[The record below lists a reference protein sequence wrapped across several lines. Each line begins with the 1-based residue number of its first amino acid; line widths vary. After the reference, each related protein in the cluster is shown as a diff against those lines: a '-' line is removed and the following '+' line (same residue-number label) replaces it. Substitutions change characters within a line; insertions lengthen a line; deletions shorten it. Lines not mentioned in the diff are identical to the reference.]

1 MKKSFLD
8 VNYRNCSLIFFLRER
23 LKEWVLYLFPALLVL
38 IVLGIYQ
45 YSRFLYLYHDTSF
58 SLIVFSSIFLI
69 CLPLIPISNLL
80 LEFWNYRAPMRLLKR
95 KGSNVEEIL
104 VDIPVVVE
112 YNPTKIRFQN
122 GAYLNKEQ
130 NDRLSADLVITH
142 DSLFLFPWREAKIRR
157 YLPPIIASFR
167 NDVVTLGQQSTLLTL
182 KGNRQ
187 NIKQVVIQYDLT
199 GFLKDVEIANMGNQ

>member
-1 MKKSFLD
+1 
-8 VNYRNCSLIFFLRER
+8 
-23 LKEWVLYLFPALLVL
+23 
-38 IVLGIYQ
+38 
-45 YSRFLYLYHDTSF
+45 
-58 SLIVFSSIFLI
+58 
-69 CLPLIPISNLL
+69 
-80 LEFWNYRAPMRLLKR
+80 MRLLKR